1 VKADLG
7 ARNAAVPATG
17 VEAVAHVLPA
27 SGILTVTG
35 LKVRKEV
42 LMALTTDMRCVI
54 QKAETNQ
61 F

>member
-1 VKADLG
+1 MKTEPVPRHATYLSIG
-7 ARNAAVPATG
+7 IETLAYIFAAPG
-17 VEAVAHVLPA
+17 V
-27 SGILTVTG
+27 LTVTG

-42 LMALTTDMRCVI
+42 LMALTTDMLCVI